1 MTDFRNKG
9 VKCSTNIT
17 PVISINDRDQ
27 GYSTLQELVAKG
39 YVVTTIVSGISLTK
53 SGTAITFMT
62 NAT

>member
-17 PVISINDRDQ
+17 PVISINDRAQ

-39 YVVTTIVSGISLTK
+39 YVVATIVCISLTK
-53 SGTAITFMT
+53 SGTAISFMT